1 MKRQYQ
7 IEQQRAVQQFR
18 RLASDENPS
27 IQMVLPMADIVG
39 MLQDGVGHLLRE
51 AGMALMNL
59 VMDEEVRH
67 LAGERYEQ
75 KADRRA
81 HRWGKEDGYCVV
93 DGQKVPLKRT
103 RLRTKE
109 NREQRLGS
117 YELFQ
122 RSAPLQKSVWD
133 KMMRGLSTRNYG
145 AVVKEFSEAYGIE
158 KSAVSENFIEASREK
173 VKQLMERP
181 LGELR
186 LCAVLIDG
194 TPFKDRMMIVA
205 LGIGCDGRKAVLG
218 LREGAT
224 ENAAV
229 VGELLSDLLTRGL
242 DFSTPRLYILDGGK
256 ALAAA
261 VRRHAGE
268 AAFIQRCQVH
278 KKRNVLEHL
287 PEEHKAGVRRK
298 LQNAYAMKDY
308 EPAKRALTQLHRELM
323 DLNPSAARSLEEGME
338 ETLTVHKLG
347 VPDQLRRTLACTNV
361 IESAFSIVETVC
373 RNVKRWRDGDQIERW
388 VGSGLLVAE
397 RQFRKVIGYRQIPL
411 LLSSM
416 ANAVSAISKKPFAKG
431 SAVA

>member
-1 MKRQYQ
+1 MKKRYQ
-7 IEQQRAVQQFR
+7 IDQQRAVQQFR
-18 RLASDENPS
+18 RLATQENPN

-51 AGMALMNL
+51 AGLALMSL
-59 VMDEEVRH
+59 VMEEEVRH
-67 LAGERYEQ
+67 LAGERHEQ
-75 KADRRA
+75 YSDRRA

-122 RSAPLQKSVWD
+122 RSAPLQQGVWD

-194 TPFKDRMMIVA
+194 TPFKDRQMIVA
-205 LGIGCDGRKAVLG
+205 LGISCDGRKTVLG

-224 ENAAV
+224 ENATV
-229 VGELLSDLLTRGL
+229 VGELLSDLLARGL

-256 ALAAA
+256 ALHAA

-278 KKRNVLEHL
+278 KKRNVLDHL
-287 PEEHKAGVRRK
+287 PEEHKASVRRK
-298 LQNAYAMKDY
+298 LQNAYAMREY
-308 EPAKRALTQLHRELM
+308 EPARRALAQLHRELM

-397 RQFRKVIGYRQIPL
+397 RQFRKVIGYRQIPM

-416 ANAVSAISKKPFAKG
+416 ANAVSKKPIAKG
-431 SAVA
+431 VAVA